1 MQVGF
6 NLFKTKSQK
15 QPGSSINFCLANLN
29 YMKPIRLTFIVT
41 LQRYNTSFLIKPSMR
56 LHSLVIKDWLK
67 CTVKHPELDKLNE
80 SGFGFS
86 SSSTDRASR
95 LSPRYPG
102 RLQITLTAQTI
113 NFLQLGH
120 QRKSCYSDPWTMR
133 CRKVS
138 ASSSHITAGQGGCGH
153 PPPYTKQTQDG
164 QLCLTC
170 RVVVHR
176 SQLGGQHVLDP
187 VQNPVIGRS
196 ERSHDEGVD
205 NECERWAET

>member
-1 MQVGF
+1 MKVG
-6 NLFKTKSQK
+6 
-15 QPGSSINFCLANLN
+15 LA
-29 YMKPIRLTFIVT
+29 
-41 LQRYNTSFLIKPSMR
+41 
-56 LHSLVIKDWLK
+56 
-67 CTVKHPELDKLNE
+67 
-80 SGFGFS
+80 
-86 SSSTDRASR
+86 SSTDRGSR

-102 RLQITLTAQTI
+102 RLQITLTAQT
-113 NFLQLGH
+113 QLI
-120 QRKSCYSDPWTMR
+120 SCSSGISARAATVIPER
-133 CRKVS
+133 CGAERSV

-153 PPPYTKQTQDG
+153 PPPNTKQTHYG

-205 NECERWAET
+205 NECER